1 MFYLSPISQAKLIFV
16 CARHILMCQQQ
27 ILSFKTKNQKIACLF
42 FRFIFSISLSLSRR
56 RKKRTQKWKIE
67 FFVCGNDA
75 VNALGTVR
83 HNVEPSCCRV
93 SSGEKE
99 HDLSIFFLSTKKIN
113 TEMGINI
120 NFPSSLKGR
129 RENILLR
136 NKNKKIKIKKRG
148 RNNTGRDIGE
158 RCVLLII

>member
-1 MFYLSPISQAKLIFV
+1 
-16 CARHILMCQQQ
+16 
-27 ILSFKTKNQKIACLF
+27 
-42 FRFIFSISLSLSRR
+42 
-56 RKKRTQKWKIE
+56 
-67 FFVCGNDA
+67 VCGNDA

-129 RENILLR
+129 REKYSSKKQKKK
-136 NKNKKIKIKKRG
+136 NKNKK
-148 RNNTGRDIGE
+148 E
-158 RCVLLII
+158 REK

>member
-1 MFYLSPISQAKLIFV
+1 M
-16 CARHILMCQQQ
+16 
-27 ILSFKTKNQKIACLF
+27 
-42 FRFIFSISLSLSRR
+42 
-56 RKKRTQKWKIE
+56 
-67 FFVCGNDA
+67 CGNDA